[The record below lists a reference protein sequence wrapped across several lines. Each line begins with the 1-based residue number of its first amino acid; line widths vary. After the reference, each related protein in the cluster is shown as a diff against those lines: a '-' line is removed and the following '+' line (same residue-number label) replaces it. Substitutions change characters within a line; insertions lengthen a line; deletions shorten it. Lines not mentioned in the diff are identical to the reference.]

1 MKKLALYAMLTSGL
15 LTLIFAY
22 KVAFVLETDM
32 QFIRASI
39 LFFVSEIGLW
49 CLYYIACDYEA
60 IREQDEAKER
70 VLRFF
75 SGNSK

>member
-1 MKKLALYAMLTSGL
+1 MKKLALYTMLINAL

-39 LFFVSEIGLW
+39 LFFVSEVGLW
-49 CLYYIACDYEA
+49 CIYYFARDYEA
-60 IREQDEAKER
+60 IREQEEVKR
-70 VLRFF
+70 QKIRFVEQ
-75 SGNSK
+75 NRK

>member
-49 CLYYIACDYEA
+49 CLYYIARDYEA

-70 VLRFF
+70 MRHFIEE
-75 SGNSK
+75 NSK

>member
-15 LTLIFAY
+15 LTVIFAY

-49 CLYYIACDYEA
+49 CIYYFARDYEA

-70 VLRFF
+70 VIRFF
-75 SGNSK
+75 GGNRK

>member
-49 CLYYIACDYEA
+49 CLYYIARDYEA

-70 VLRFF
+70 VIRFF
-75 SGNSK
+75 GGKSK

>member
-1 MKKLALYAMLTSGL
+1 MKKLALFAMLTSGL

-32 QFIRASI
+32 QFILASI

-49 CLYYIACDYEA
+49 CLYYIARDYEA

-70 VLRFF
+70 VIRFF
-75 SGNSK
+75 SGNRK

>member
-1 MKKLALYAMLTSGL
+1 MKKLALYTMLTCAL

-49 CLYYIACDYEA
+49 CIYYFARDYEA
-60 IREQDEAKER
+60 IREQEEVKKQMI
-70 VLRFF
+70 RFVEQ
-75 SGNSK
+75 NRK

>member
-1 MKKLALYAMLTSGL
+1 MKKLAMYAMLTSGL
-15 LTLIFAY
+15 LPLIFAY

-49 CLYYIACDYEA
+49 CLYYIARDYEA
-60 IREQDEAKER
+60 IREQEEAKR
-70 VLRFF
+70 QMIRFVEQ
-75 SGNSK
+75 NRK

>member
-1 MKKLALYAMLTSGL
+1 MKKLALYTMLTNAL

-39 LFFVSEIGLW
+39 LFFVSEVGLW
-49 CLYYIACDYEA
+49 CIYYFARDYEA
-60 IREQDEAKER
+60 IREQEEVKR
-70 VLRFF
+70 QMIRFVEQ
-75 SGNSK
+75 NRK

>member
-49 CLYYIACDYEA
+49 CLYYSARDYEA
-60 IREQDEAKER
+60 IREHDEAKER
-70 VLRFF
+70 MRRFIEE
-75 SGNSK
+75 NSK

>member
-49 CLYYIACDYEA
+49 CLYYIARDYEA

-70 VLRFF
+70 VIRFIEE
-75 SGNSK
+75 NSK

>member
-49 CLYYIACDYEA
+49 CLYYIARDYEA
-60 IREQDEAKER
+60 IREQEEVKEQMI
-70 VLRFF
+70 RFVEQ
-75 SGNSK
+75 NRK

>member
-22 KVAFVLETDM
+22 KVTFVLETDM

-49 CLYYIACDYEA
+49 CLYYIARDYEA
-60 IREQDEAKER
+60 IREHDEAKER
-70 VLRFF
+70 MRRFIEE
-75 SGNSK
+75 NSK

>member
-1 MKKLALYAMLTSGL
+1 MKKLALYTMLTSAL

-49 CLYYIACDYEA
+49 CIYYFARDYES
-60 IREQDEAKER
+60 IREHDEAKER
-70 VLRFF
+70 MRRFIEE
-75 SGNSK
+75 NSK

>member
-1 MKKLALYAMLTSGL
+1 MLTSGL

-49 CLYYIACDYEA
+49 CLYYIARDYEA
-60 IREQDEAKER
+60 IREQEEVKKQMI
-70 VLRFF
+70 RFVEQ
-75 SGNSK
+75 NRK

>member
-49 CLYYIACDYEA
+49 CLYYIARDYEA
-60 IREQDEAKER
+60 IREQNEAKER
-70 VLRFF
+70 VIRFF
-75 SGNSK
+75 GGNSK

>member
-39 LFFVSEIGLW
+39 LFFVSETGLW
-49 CLYYIACDYEA
+49 CLYYIARDYES
-60 IREQDEAKER
+60 IREQEEVKR
-70 VLRFF
+70 QMIRFVEQ
-75 SGNSK
+75 NRK

>member
-49 CLYYIACDYEA
+49 CLYYIASDYEA
-60 IREQDEAKER
+60 IREHDEAKER
-70 VLRFF
+70 MRRFIEE
-75 SGNSK
+75 NSK

>member
-22 KVAFVLETDM
+22 KIAFVLETDM

-49 CLYYIACDYEA
+49 CLYYIARDYEA
-60 IREQDEAKER
+60 IREQEEVKKQMI
-70 VLRFF
+70 RFVEQ
-75 SGNSK
+75 NRK

>member
-1 MKKLALYAMLTSGL
+1 MKKLALNAMLTSAI

-49 CLYYIACDYEA
+49 CIYYFARDYKA
-60 IREQDEAKER
+60 IREHDEAKER
-70 VLRFF
+70 MRRFIEE
-75 SGNSK
+75 NSK

>member
-49 CLYYIACDYEA
+49 CLYYIARDYEA
-60 IREQDEAKER
+60 IREHDEAKER
-70 VLRFF
+70 MRHFIEK
-75 SGNSK
+75 NSK

>member
-1 MKKLALYAMLTSGL
+1 MLTSGL

-32 QFIRASI
+32 QFILASI

-49 CLYYIACDYEA
+49 CLYYIARDYEA
-60 IREQDEAKER
+60 IREQEEVKKQMI
-70 VLRFF
+70 RFVEQ
-75 SGNSK
+75 NRK

>member
-49 CLYYIACDYEA
+49 CLYYIARDYEA
-60 IREQDEAKER
+60 IHEQEEVKKQMI
-70 VLRFF
+70 RFVEQ
-75 SGNSK
+75 NRK

>member
-1 MKKLALYAMLTSGL
+1 MKKLALYAMLTSAL

-22 KVAFVLETDM
+22 KVAFTLETDM

-49 CLYYIACDYEA
+49 CIYYIARDYEA

-70 VLRFF
+70 MRRFIEE
-75 SGNSK
+75 NSK

>member
-22 KVAFVLETDM
+22 KVAFVLETDI

-49 CLYYIACDYEA
+49 CLYYIARDYEA
-60 IREQDEAKER
+60 IREQEEVKKQMI
-70 VLRFF
+70 RFVEQ
-75 SGNSK
+75 NRK